1 MAAHG
6 GMSVDVIHGGAEL
19 PLEDDRDYGPARYL
33 SPEDVARAGGYLA
46 ATPFDELAQHY
57 DLAAMRSA
65 EVYLLP
71 ESESEVPLDLD
82 TLRRRYEELTQF
94 FAAAAAAGDSV
105 IVMPA

>member
-1 MAAHG
+1 M
-6 GMSVDVIHGGAEL
+6 L
-19 PLEDDRDYGPARYL
+19 
-33 SPEDVARAGGYLA
+33 VARAGGYLA